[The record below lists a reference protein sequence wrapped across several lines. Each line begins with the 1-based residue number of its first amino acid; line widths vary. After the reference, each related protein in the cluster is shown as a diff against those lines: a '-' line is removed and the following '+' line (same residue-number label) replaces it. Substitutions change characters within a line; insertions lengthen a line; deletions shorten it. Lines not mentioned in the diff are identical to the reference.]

1 MFTSFSI
8 KARLTAA
15 FLTVIILFGLGTWS
29 AMRGV
34 LVSSQQFD
42 GFFSENYVRQT
53 TYQTMFSSGLL
64 SGIALRNLVLNP
76 ALKKPYTVTP
86 KAIAKFD
93 TALANAMKLAKG
105 DADILSELKQIDAH
119 WQKSRAAKLQV
130 LELVKANKLDEAK
143 KLLVTEEHPNW
154 QKVRISVQKLA
165 LAEEASAKQ
174 VRTAL
179 LKDKNATIRNT
190 LILSLLA
197 VVLGA
202 IIAVLIIGNVRNAFK
217 RIIDSLND
225 IASGDG
231 DLTQRL
237 DDSGRDEV
245 AMMGRAFTQFVA
257 KIQGLSG
264 HIAETGTQL
273 TKSAGNMTEN
283 STETKYSMNQQ
294 ESKVEQVATAMNEMT
309 ATVQEVARHAA
320 EASDAAQDAD
330 REAVAGSRIV
340 TQVVHAI
347 NDLATEVRES
357 ATTIT
362 SLEQSTEQ
370 IGTVLD
376 VIRGVAEQTNLL
388 ALNAAIEAARAGEH
402 GRGFA
407 VVADEVRTLA
417 SRTQQSTQEI
427 HSMIEK
433 LQEGSKSAVLA
444 MEQSQQKT
452 SKVVDEANRA
462 GEALNTITVAVSRI
476 AEMNTQIATAAEE
489 QSAVSEDINKNVVSI
504 STLAQQAAAS
514 AEYTASLSHDL
525 LQVSDSLQQSISVFK
540 I

>member
-1 MFTSFSI
+1 MFKSFSI
-8 KARLTAA
+8 KTRLTAA
-15 FLTVIILFGLGTWS
+15 FLTVIILFGLGTGS

-34 LVSSQQFD
+34 MVSSHQFD
-42 GFFSENYVRQT
+42 NFFSENYVRQT
-53 TYQTMFSSGLL
+53 AYQTMFSSGLL
-64 SGIALRNLVLNP
+64 SGIALRNLLLNP
-76 ALKKPYTVTP
+76 ELKKPYVVTP
-86 KAIAKFD
+86 KAIEKFD
-93 TALANAMKLAKG
+93 KALGNALQLANGDQEVLA
-105 DADILSELKQIDAH
+105 ELEQIETH
-119 WQKSRAAKLQV
+119 WKKSKAAKLQA
-130 LELVKANKLDEAK
+130 LDLIKENKLDDAK

-165 LAEEASAKQ
+165 LAEEVSAKQ
-174 VRTAL
+174 VRAAVV
-179 LKDKNATIRNT
+179 KNKNATIRNT
-190 LILSLLA
+190 LILTILA

-202 IIAVLIIGNVRNAFK
+202 VIAMLIIGNVRNAFK

-225 IASGDG
+225 IASGGG

-245 AMMGRAFTQFVA
+245 AMMGRSFNQFVA
-257 KIQGLSG
+257 KIQGLIG
-264 HIAETGTQL
+264 QIADTGAQL

-330 REAVAGSRIV
+330 REAVAGSQIV
-340 TQVVHAI
+340 TQVVNAI
-347 NDLATEVRES
+347 NDLANEVRDS
-357 ATTIT
+357 AATIT

-433 LQEGSKSAVLA
+433 LQEGSKSAVAA

-462 GEALNTITVAVSRI
+462 GEALNTITGAVSRI

-540 I
+540 V